1 MKLYTLNRVPRK
13 KTVLTL
19 PVSEELQQRR
29 TAPDYI
35 VSVLR
40 EAIYEGSLA
49 DGAILN
55 QVAVAEHFG
64 VSRVPVR
71 EAMRQ
76 LQAEGLL
83 SVEAHRRP
91 IVRGLTLDKVLE
103 IFDLRAMIEGYL
115 VAKAIPHIDEQVMG
129 RLDAFVKRMHEPLDH
144 HQWLTLNTEFHQ
156 ALYEPSDAPTA
167 LELANQLR
175 GRAERYLRMW
185 SQGQGVSRNA
195 EATREH
201 ERILGYVRDGDAAS
215 ARREVEQ
222 HVLHTRDEVV
232 RLYRNRPAMDLDPA
246 E

>member
-1 MKLYTLNRVPRK
+1 MSKK
-13 KTVLTL
+13 KTVLPL
-19 PVSEELQQRR
+19 PVSEELQRRR

-40 EAIYEGSLA
+40 DAIYEGSLA

-83 SVEAHRRP
+83 SAEAHRRP
-91 IVRGLTLDKVLE
+91 MVRGLTLERVLE

-115 VAKAIPHIDEQVMG
+115 VEKAIPLTDDKAIE
-129 RLDAFVKRMHEPLDH
+129 RLEAMVARMHEPLDH
-144 HQWLTLNTEFHQ
+144 NQWLSLNAEFHQ
-156 ALYEPSDAPTA
+156 ALYEPSDAVTA
-167 LELANQLR
+167 LELAGQLR
-175 GRAERYLRMW
+175 GRAERYLRLW
-185 SQGQGVSRNA
+185 SAGQGVNRNA

-201 ERILGYVRDGDAAS
+201 ERILDYVRNHDPAA

-232 RLYRNRPAMDLDPA
+232 RMYRSRPTAGPLTAP
-246 E
+246 

>member
-1 MKLYTLNRVPRK
+1 M
-13 KTVLTL
+13 
-19 PVSEELQQRR
+19 SEELQQRR

-83 SVEAHRRP
+83 SAEAHRRP
-91 IVRGLTLDKVLE
+91 VVRGLTLERVLE
-103 IFDLRAMIEGYL
+103 IFDLRAMVEGYL
-115 VAKAIPHIDEQVMG
+115 VEKATPHIDDQLIA
-129 RLDAFVKRMHEPLDH
+129 RLEELVERMHEPLDH
-144 HQWLTLNTEFHQ
+144 GRWLALNAEFHQ
-156 ALYEPSDAPTA
+156 TLYEPSDAVTA
-167 LELANQLR
+167 LELAGQMR
-175 GRAERYLRMW
+175 GRAERYLRLW
-185 SQGQGVSRNA
+185 SAGRGVDRNA

-201 ERILGYVRDGDAAS
+201 ERILDYVRNRDAAA

-222 HVLHTRDEVV
+222 HILHTRDEVV
-232 RLYRNRPAMDLDPA
+232 RMYRNRPKPA
-246 E
+246 PATSA